1 MLVFSYRRTCWT
13 PRWRCSP
20 GSRTGRTSPTSS
32 SGWRTSGRRPARWG
46 SVSDL
51 LEAEVDTEEAVV
63 LAEVTSL
70 LFHLVVEC
78 EVGAEAAASP

>member
-1 MLVFSYRRTCWT
+1 MLVFSYRRICWT

-20 GSRTGRTSPTSS
+20 GSRTERTSPTSS
-32 SGWRTSGRRPARWG
+32 CGWRTSGRRPARWG

-51 LEAEVDTEEAVV
+51 LEAEVATEVAVV

-70 LFHLVVEC
+70 LCLHVVEC
-78 EVGAEAAASP
+78 EVGVEAAASL